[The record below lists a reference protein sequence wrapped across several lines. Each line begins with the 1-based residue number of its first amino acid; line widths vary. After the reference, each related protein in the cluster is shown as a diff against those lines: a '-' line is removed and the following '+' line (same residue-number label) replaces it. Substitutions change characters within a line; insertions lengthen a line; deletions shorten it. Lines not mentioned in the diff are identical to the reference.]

1 MKKNLGALKDSHELH
16 PIDIHSEDIDFNSNF
31 TLDVPQPNLEKDH
44 DNNNHDELN
53 N

>member
-16 PIDIHSEDIDFNSNF
+16 PIDIHSEDIDF
-31 TLDVPQPNLEKDH
+31 TLEVPQPNLEKEDH

-53 N
+53 I